1 MTMVTPS
8 GEQWSSRFTF
18 ILAAVGAA
26 VGLGNVWKFPYTAGN
41 SGGSAFVLVYLLAV
55 MLVALPTLMV
65 ELTIGRKGRHSPPES
80 VALVAAQNGRNR
92 RWGWIGWLGPLAA
105 FLVLS
110 FYSVIG
116 GWVMAYVPKSMFG
129 AFAAADA
136 DAVGAVFG
144 GMLAQPLTMLG
155 WHTLF
160 MALTVIIVSAGVR
173 KGLERVADMLM
184 PALVLMLFVLVGYAL
199 YAGDAARAITF
210 MFSADFSAITPEV
223 VLAAVGQALFSTAV
237 GAGAM
242 MAYGAYL
249 PASVSIPRVSIIVVL
264 ADTFVALMAG
274 LIVFPL
280 VFANGLDPA
289 EGPGLVF
296 VSLPLAFGHMPGGTF
311 FATFFF
317 VLLFFA
323 AITSSISMLE
333 PIVAWARERFGI
345 RRSISALLAG
355 VLAWG
360 IGVMTVLSFNVW
372 SGVYPLDAFDTFSGK
387 TVFDLLDYFVSNM
400 LLPLS
405 AMLLALFAGW
415 LMSASSVRE
424 ELGLAD
430 GFWFRIWRWSAR
442 VIAPLAVALVF
453 VTNLA

>member
-8 GEQWSSRFTF
+8 GEQWSSRFAF

-26 VGLGNVWKFPYTAGN
+26 VGLGNVWKFPYTTGS

-55 MLVALPTLMV
+55 MLVALPILIV
-65 ELTIGRKGRHSPPES
+65 ELTIGRKGRCSPPES
-80 VALVAAQNGRNR
+80 VALVAERNGRSR

-116 GWVMAYVPKSMFG
+116 GWVMAYVPKSMSG

-144 GMLAQPLTMLG
+144 SMLSQPLTMLL
-155 WHTLF
+155 WHTVF

-173 KGLERVADMLM
+173 KGLERVVDMLM

-199 YAGDAARAITF
+199 YAGDAASAFTF

-223 VLAAVGQALFSTAV
+223 VLAAIGQALFSTAV

-249 PASVSIPRVSIIVVL
+249 PQSVSIPRVSLIVVL

-296 VSLPLAFGHMPGGTF
+296 VSLPLAFGHMPAGSF
-311 FATFFF
+311 FASFFF

-333 PIVAWARERFGI
+333 PIVAWARERFAMQ
-345 RRSISALLAG
+345 RKMSALIAG
-355 VLAWG
+355 GLAWG
-360 IGVMTVLSFNVW
+360 IGLLTILSFNVW
-372 SGVYPLDAFDTFSGK
+372 SDVHPLDRFATFSGK
-387 TVFDLLDYFVSNM
+387 TIFDLLDYFVSNM

-415 LMSASSVRE
+415 MMSGASVRE
-424 ELGLAD
+424 ELGLRD
-430 GFWFRIWRWSAR
+430 GPVFRLWQWSAR
-442 VIAPLAVALVF
+442 VVAPLAVALVF

>member
-8 GEQWSSRFTF
+8 GEQWSSRFAF

-26 VGLGNVWKFPYTAGN
+26 VGLGNVWKFPYTTGS

-55 MLVALPTLMV
+55 MLVALPILIV
-65 ELTIGRKGRHSPPES
+65 ELTIGRKGRCSPPES
-80 VALVAAQNGRNR
+80 VALVAEQNGRSR

-116 GWVMAYVPKSMFG
+116 GWVMAYVPKSMSG

-144 GMLAQPLTMLG
+144 SMLSQPLTMLL
-155 WHTLF
+155 WHTVF

-173 KGLERVADMLM
+173 KGLERVVDMLM

-199 YAGDAARAITF
+199 YAGDAASAFTF

-223 VLAAVGQALFSTAV
+223 VLAAIGQALFSTAV

-249 PASVSIPRVSIIVVL
+249 PQSVSIPRVSLIVVL

-296 VSLPLAFGHMPGGTF
+296 VSLPLAFGHMPAGSF
-311 FATFFF
+311 FASFFF

-333 PIVAWARERFGI
+333 PIVAWARERFAMQ
-345 RRSISALLAG
+345 RKMSALIAG
-355 VLAWG
+355 GLAWG
-360 IGVMTVLSFNVW
+360 IGLLTILSFNVW
-372 SGVYPLDAFDTFSGK
+372 SDVHPLDRFATFSGK
-387 TVFDLLDYFVSNM
+387 TIFDLLDYFVSNM

-415 LMSASSVRE
+415 MMSGASVRE
-424 ELGLAD
+424 ELGLRD
-430 GFWFRIWRWSAR
+430 GPVFRLWQWSAR
-442 VIAPLAVALVF
+442 VVAPLAVALVF

>member
-1 MTMVTPS
+1 MTMAAPS
-8 GEQWSSRFTF
+8 DEQWSSRFAF
-18 ILAAVGAA
+18 VLAAVGAA

-41 SGGSAFVLVYLLAV
+41 SGGSAFVLVYLIAV
-55 MLVALPTLMV
+55 LLVALPILIV
-65 ELTIGRKGRHSPPES
+65 ELTIGRKGRRSPPVS
-80 VALVAAQNGRNR
+80 VAIVAEQNGHSARF
-92 RWGWIGWLGPLAA
+92 GWIGWLGPLAA

-116 GWVMAYVPKSMFG
+116 GWVMAYVPKAMSG

-136 DAVGAVFG
+136 EAVGAVFG
-144 GMLAQPLTMLG
+144 SMLATPGVMLA

-160 MALTVIIVSAGVR
+160 MGLTILIVSAGVR
-173 KGLERVADMLM
+173 KGLERVVDTLM

-199 YAGDAARAITF
+199 YAGDAARAFDF
-210 MFSADFSAITPEV
+210 MFAADFTALTPEV

-242 MAYGAYL
+242 MTYGAYL
-249 PASVSIPRVSIIVVL
+249 PAAVSIPRVSLIVVL
-264 ADTFVALMAG
+264 ADTFVAMMAG

-296 VSLPLAFGHMPGGTF
+296 VSLPLAFGHMPAGSF
-311 FATFFF
+311 FAAFFF

-345 RRSISALLAG
+345 RRQVSAMLAG
-355 VLAWG
+355 ALAWAIG
-360 IGVMTVLSFNVW
+360 IATVLSFNVW
-372 SGVYPLDAFDTFSGK
+372 SDVHPLQAFDTFADK
-387 TVFDLLDYFVSNM
+387 TVFDLLDYFVSNV

-415 LMSASSVRE
+415 LMSSESVRE
-424 ELGLAD
+424 ELGWRD
-430 GFWFRIWRWSAR
+430 GPMFALWRWAAR
-442 VIAPLAVALVF
+442 LVAPLAVALVF

>member
-1 MTMVTPS
+1 MAAPS
-8 GEQWSSRFTF
+8 DEQWSSRFAF
-18 ILAAVGAA
+18 VLAAVGAA

-41 SGGSAFVLVYLLAV
+41 SGGSAFVLVYLIAV
-55 MLVALPTLMV
+55 LLVALPILIV
-65 ELTIGRKGRHSPPES
+65 ELTIGRKGRRSPPVS
-80 VALVAAQNGRNR
+80 VAIVAEQNGHSARF
-92 RWGWIGWLGPLAA
+92 GWIGWLGPLAA

-116 GWVMAYVPKSMFG
+116 GWVMAYVPKAMSG

-136 DAVGAVFG
+136 EAVGAVFG
-144 GMLAQPLTMLG
+144 SMLATPGVMLA

-160 MALTVIIVSAGVR
+160 MGLTILIVSAGVR
-173 KGLERVADMLM
+173 KGLERVVDTLM

-199 YAGDAARAITF
+199 YAGDAARAFDF
-210 MFSADFSAITPEV
+210 MFAADFTALTPEV

-249 PASVSIPRVSIIVVL
+249 PAAVSIPRVSLIVVL
-264 ADTFVALMAG
+264 ADTFVAMMAG

-296 VSLPLAFGHMPGGTF
+296 VSLPLAFGHMPAGSF
-311 FATFFF
+311 FAAFFF

-345 RRSISALLAG
+345 RRQVSAMLAG
-355 VLAWG
+355 ALAWAIG
-360 IGVMTVLSFNVW
+360 IATVLSFNVW
-372 SGVYPLDAFDTFSGK
+372 SDVHPLQAFDTFADK
-387 TVFDLLDYFVSNM
+387 TVFDLLDYFVSNV

-415 LMSASSVRE
+415 LMSSESVRE
-424 ELGLAD
+424 ELGWRD
-430 GFWFRIWRWSAR
+430 GPMFALWRWAAR
-442 VIAPLAVALVF
+442 LVAPLAVALVF

>member
-8 GEQWSSRFTF
+8 GEQWSSRFAF

-26 VGLGNVWKFPYTAGN
+26 VGLGNVWKFPYTTGS

-55 MLVALPTLMV
+55 MLVALPILIV
-65 ELTIGRKGRHSPPES
+65 ELTIGRKGRGSPPQS
-80 VALVAAQNGRNR
+80 VALVAQRNGRSR

-116 GWVMAYVPKSMFG
+116 GWVMAYVPKSMSG

-144 GMLAQPLTMLG
+144 SMLSQPLTMLL
-155 WHTLF
+155 WHTVF

-173 KGLERVADMLM
+173 KGLERVVDMLM

-199 YAGDAARAITF
+199 YAGDAASAFRF

-249 PASVSIPRVSIIVVL
+249 PQSVSIPRVSLIVVL

-296 VSLPLAFGHMPGGTF
+296 VSLPLAFGHKPAGSF
-311 FATFFF
+311 FASFFF

-333 PIVAWARERFGI
+333 PIVAWARERFAMQ
-345 RRSISALLAG
+345 RKMSALIAG
-355 VLAWG
+355 GLAWG
-360 IGVMTVLSFNVW
+360 IGLLTILSFNVW
-372 SGVYPLDAFDTFSGK
+372 SNVHPLDRFATFSGK
-387 TVFDLLDYFVSNM
+387 TIFDLLDYFVSNM

-415 LMSASSVRE
+415 MMSGASVRE
-424 ELGLAD
+424 ELGLRD
-430 GFWFRIWRWSAR
+430 GPVFRLWQWSAR
-442 VIAPLAVALVF
+442 VVAPLAVALVF